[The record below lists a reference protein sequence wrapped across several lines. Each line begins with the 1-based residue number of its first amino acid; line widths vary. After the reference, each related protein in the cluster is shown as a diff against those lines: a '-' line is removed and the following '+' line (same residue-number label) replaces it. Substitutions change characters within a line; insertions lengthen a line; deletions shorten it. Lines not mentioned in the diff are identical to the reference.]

1 MGKPSK
7 KLIFFGQADVLR
19 VGSTRDEYLSIFCL
33 KISIGIVKVLLIMIM
48 DHDSEDDDG
57 DDDDRRRKRVF

>member
-1 MGKPSK
+1 MREAVK
-7 KLIFFGQADVLR
+7 KLIFFGQADVR
-19 VGSTRDEYLSIFCL
+19 VDSTRDEYLSIFCL

-57 DDDDRRRKRVF
+57 DDDDRRRKRIF